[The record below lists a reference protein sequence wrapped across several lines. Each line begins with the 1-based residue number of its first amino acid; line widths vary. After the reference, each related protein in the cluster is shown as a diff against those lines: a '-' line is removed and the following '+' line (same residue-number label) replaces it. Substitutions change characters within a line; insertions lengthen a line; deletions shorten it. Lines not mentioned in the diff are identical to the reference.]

1 LILSNFTNNVNHTG
15 QSVDVVLIQMKE
27 KLKQLIQENL
37 IVRVAAREPGDKNLV
52 PSSGIPSRSTSLPD
66 VDMPQLA
73 KKLAA
78 NDVSVKDMGDKAIL
92 WQVSRIGVT
101 QLLRY

>member
-1 LILSNFTNNVNHTG
+1 MNAHLTG

-66 VDMPQLA
+66 VDMPHLA
-73 KKLAA
+73 KKLES
-78 NDVSVKDMGDKAIL
+78 NDNSVKDLVDKAIL
-92 WQVSRIGVT
+92 WQVSRSGVT